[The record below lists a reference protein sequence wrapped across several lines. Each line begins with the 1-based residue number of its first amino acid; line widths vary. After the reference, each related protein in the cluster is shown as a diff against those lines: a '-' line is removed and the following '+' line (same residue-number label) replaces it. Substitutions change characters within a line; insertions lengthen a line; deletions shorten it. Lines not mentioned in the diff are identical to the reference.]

1 MFYNNVFW
9 SGGPLLVVDQQ
20 RPVVDRKILKQ
31 IEVIIRS
38 KENLQNNTPLFF
50 CKCIDIIDVIFNNIQ
65 LAGLARRYIATQI
78 FCMQKKHIEIIHI
91 D

>member
-1 MFYNNVFW
+1 MAGAHVIHVNVFTVPGNVFW

-38 KENLQNNTPLFF
+38 KENLQNTHYFF
-50 CKCIDIIDVIFNNIQ
+50 VNASISSIYLINI
-65 LAGLARRYIATQI
+65 YS
-78 FCMQKKHIEIIHI
+78 
-91 D
+91 

>member
-9 SGGPLLVVDQQ
+9 SGGPLLVVDLDQQ

-38 KENLQNNTPLFF
+38 KENLQNTHYFF
-50 CKCIDIIDVIFNNIQ
+50 FVNASISSILYLII
-65 LAGLARRYIATQI
+65 YS
-78 FCMQKKHIEIIHI
+78 
-91 D
+91 

>member
-38 KENLQNNTPLFF
+38 KENLQNTHHYFF
-50 CKCIDIIDVIFNNIQ
+50 VNASISSILYLII
-65 LAGLARRYIATQI
+65 YS
-78 FCMQKKHIEIIHI
+78 
-91 D
+91 